1 MPSQDLA
8 RGFTGTTANVPMHPR
23 PQLRRD
29 GWISLDG
36 EWKFAVDELGE
47 FTDPAQ
53 VTFTD
58 VIVVPFAPE
67 APASGIGRAAPFRAC
82 WYQRSV
88 TMPAAAGGAWWL
100 NFGAVDY
107 RTTVWVN
114 GAPVAHH
121 DGGYTPFAV
130 RLAPGVADPAPLD
143 IVVHAEDDPSD
154 LCKPRGKQAWSPQP
168 NGIWYPRTTGIWQTV
183 WLEHRPTTWIDRLRW
198 TPTLERWEVGLAV
211 WLDGVERHGWE
222 LALDLSA
229 GDTVLARDRYAVV
242 AGEVHRRIALSDPG
256 VDDFRNALLWSP
268 ESPTLLSAR
277 LTLMDGDGRSVD
289 VVDSYAALR
298 SVAVDGGRFL
308 LNNRPYPLRLV
319 LDQGYWPDTGMTPPD
334 DAALERDVRLTKAMG
349 FNGVRKHQKIE
360 DPRFLA
366 LADRLGLLVWE
377 EMPSAYR
384 FTGRSVQR
392 VVQEW
397 MAAVSRDVSHP
408 CIVAWVPFNES
419 WGVPNLPHSPAERHY
434 VRAMYELTRTLD
446 PTRVVVGNDGWESL
460 ATDIIGI
467 HDYGPP
473 AQIRVRY
480 GATESLASMFTRER
494 PGGRALMLEGLE
506 QANRAVMLTECGGIA
521 FRDASQSTWGYT
533 QVNGPEALADAY
545 LTLMRAI
552 HEASLLSG
560 FCYTQLTDTYQ
571 EANGLLTVDR
581 TPKLPIEWIA
591 ACTRG
596 EFDLLPND
604 RQAT

>member
-1 MPSQDLA
+1 
-8 RGFTGTTANVPMHPR
+8 MHPR
-23 PQLRRD
+23 PMLRRA

-36 EWKFAVDELGE
+36 PWQFAIDELGE
-47 FTDPAQ
+47 IDDPREVRFAN
-53 VTFTD
+53 
-58 VIVVPFAPE
+58 VIRVPFAPE
-67 APASGIGRAAPFRAC
+67 SPASGIGHVTPYRAC
-82 WYQRSV
+82 WYRRAV
-88 TMPAAAGGAWWL
+88 TVPTAPRGAWWL
-100 NFGAVDY
+100 HFGAVDY
-107 RTTVWVN
+107 RARVWVD
-114 GAPVAHH
+114 GVPVAQHE
-121 DGGYTPFAV
+121 GGYTPFAV
-130 RLAPGVADPAPLD
+130 RITAGGTEPRTLD
-143 IVVHAEDDPSD
+143 IVVHAEDDPVD

-168 NGIWYPRTTGIWQTV
+168 SGIWYPRTTGIWQTV
-183 WLEHRPTTWIDRLRW
+183 WLEHRPATWIDRLKW
-198 TPTLERWEVGLAV
+198 TPTLERWELGLGV
-211 WLDGVERHGWE
+211 WLEGVGRQGWE
-222 LALDLSA
+222 LGLDLKA
-229 GDTVLARDRYAVV
+229 GDSTLARDRYAVV

-277 LTLMDGDGRSVD
+277 LLLLDADGQIVD
-289 VVDSYAALR
+289 DVASYAAIR

-319 LDQGYWPDTGMTPPD
+319 LDQGFWPDTGMTPPS

-360 DPRFLA
+360 DPRYLA

-384 FTGRSVQR
+384 FTGQSVQR
-392 VVQEW
+392 LVEEW

-419 WGVPNLPHSPAERHY
+419 WGVPNLPHSAAERHF

-446 PTRVVVGNDGWESL
+446 PTRVVVGNDGWESV

-473 AQIRVRY
+473 SRIRVRY
-480 GATESLASMFTRER
+480 GATESLASVFARER
-494 PGGRALMLEGLE
+494 PGGRALVLEGLDP
-506 QANRAVMLTECGGIA
+506 ADRAVMLTECGGIA

-533 QVNGPEALADAY
+533 EVAGPEGLADAY
-545 LTLMRAI
+545 LALMRAI
-552 HEASLLSG
+552 HDASLLSG

-571 EANGLLTVDR
+571 EANGLLTADR
-581 TPKLPIEWIA
+581 TPKLPVQWIA

-596 EFDLLPND
+596 EFDL
-604 RQAT
+604 RQP